1 MMVAS
6 MGDNGGALNNGV
18 TMANVRLYRFFNSS
32 AFLSASACS
41 SSYRH
46 QMSTSS
52 QIQAKDGLF
61 HQVSERDL
69 DEEVAIAFCGGRD
82 WHRGGVVAAVGGVVV
97 LVSWQRR

>member
-1 MMVAS
+1 
-6 MGDNGGALNNGV
+6 
-18 TMANVRLYRFFNSS
+18 
-32 AFLSASACS
+32 
-41 SSYRH
+41 
-46 QMSTSS
+46 MSTSS